1 MNEMEKKE
9 LRHSTIEYEPQPDLE
24 DQLETEEREEE
35 EKEEK
40 EEQVEQEEQ
49 EEQEQEEQKEDELEE
64 DKGREE
70 EDADKKIE
78 EEKIEEEKEK
88 VREDCRAWPS
98 NCLQIALLPNKQ
110 RGQRNCVGNARW
122 RL

>member
-1 MNEMEKKE
+1 M
-9 LRHSTIEYEPQPDLE
+9 
-24 DQLETEEREEE
+24 
-35 EKEEK
+35 
-40 EEQVEQEEQ
+40 
-49 EEQEQEEQKEDELEE
+49 EE

-98 NCLQIALLPNKQ
+98 NCLQTARLPNER
-110 RGQRNCVGNARW
+110 RGRRNHVGDARW
-122 RL
+122 RLN